1 MIFSVY
7 IRFFFI
13 PFYIK
18 KNIIILPQT
27 IIIHKNGK
35 WKNLSNRYDNNKFE
49 ILSYNYNIRFKNIND
64 YNLAISILN
73 KECKLMNLYI

>member
-1 MIFSVY
+1 MIFFVY

-18 KNIIILPQT
+18 KKSILMPQT
-27 IIIHKNGK
+27 IIINKNGK
-35 WKNLSNRYDNNKFE
+35 WKNLSNKFNDNKFE

-64 YNLAISILN
+64 SNLAKNILN
-73 KECKLMNLYI
+73 KQCKLVNFNI